1 MYYSTESVL
10 KHTIIHECSFI
21 VETSC
26 TDHSWYLT
34 VYTIIHRCGFI
45 ADTSYF
51 LRSQYRAAAVHV
63 TETRSGYWLCTVC
76 DIIMQLSMYICDEVS
91 KVILSQF
98 LFFLLSV
105 YNYG

>member
-1 MYYSTESVL
+1 MKLTTLPFNTGYISDTWHRACIGRVMYYSTESVL
-10 KHTIIHECSFI
+10 KHSCDWTVYTIIHECSFI

-51 LRSQYRAAAVHV
+51 LRSQYQYCINNIVPR
-63 TETRSGYWLCTVC
+63 
-76 DIIMQLSMYICDEVS
+76 
-91 KVILSQF
+91 
-98 LFFLLSV
+98 LFT
-105 YNYG
+105 